1 MASNEPHHDG
11 LTGAFYGPN
20 IPPEVPPPNLH
31 RPKHRRH
38 EFKPYTLL
46 CTAFKIF
53 TLVLITIGIIVLC
66 LWLIYQPQTLKIHVQ
81 SANLTLFNLSPS
93 NLTLYYNLSVNL
105 TVRNPNQKYN
115 LYFKRIEAD
124 ALYSGSRFDFLLLPL
139 YKQGR
144 KNTTTLVFRFQG
156 QNVVNGDTVRSTF
169 DREKGEG
176 WFYIDL
182 KMYLK
187 VRLKMLIVQSV
198 EYRPDVSCSLRL
210 PAPGNSTSAAAGF
223 AVTEC
228 NVESFS

>member
-20 IPPEVPPPNLH
+20 IPPEVPPPNVH

-81 SANLTLFNLSPS
+81 SANLTLFNLSAS

-124 ALYSGSRFDFLLLPL
+124 ALYNGPRFDFLLLPL

-156 QNVVNGDTVRSTF
+156 QNLVNGDTVRSTF

-228 NVESFS
+228 NVDSLS